1 MQILSQENRNISCFP
16 LIPDHLMLTSQLNIK
31 KPIFEILS
39 SLQFFS
45 LEDKIFAKLANLD
58 VI

>member
-1 MQILSQENRNISCFP
+1 MRIVSQENRNISCFP
-16 LIPDHLMLTSQLNIK
+16 LILDHLMLTSQLNIK